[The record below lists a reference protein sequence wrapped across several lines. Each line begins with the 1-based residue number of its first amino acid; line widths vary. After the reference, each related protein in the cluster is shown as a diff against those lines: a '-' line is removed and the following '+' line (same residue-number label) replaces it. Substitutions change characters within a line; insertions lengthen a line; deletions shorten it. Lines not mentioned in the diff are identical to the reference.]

1 MEFAVEASDVNKHF
15 GGTRALAG
23 VNLQVA
29 PGSVHGLVG
38 RNGAGKSTLVS
49 ILTGLL
55 VPDSG
60 EIRFDGAPAPSR
72 ADREAWLRKA
82 ACVYQHSRI
91 VPHVSVAENIFLNR
105 QPETRSGRIDWRHL
119 RREARAMLQEW
130 NLSLDVDAPGSTLSV
145 EERQLVEI
153 VRALSFGTRFV
164 ILDEPTARLEARAI
178 ERLFARIRA
187 LNAAGVTMLFI
198 SHHLQEIYDLCDA
211 VTVLRDGRSVR
222 TSSVASLTQ
231 LQLIEAMTGEA
242 PRGSKVAAAAPE
254 PRHSGYALEVT
265 KLSGVGFDGVSATI
279 APGEIVGIAGIAGSG
294 KASLAQT
301 LAGLQRARA
310 GSARVGGRQLSFGVR
325 NARDAGI
332 GFVPRDRHREGLV
345 ADLSVE
351 ENATL
356 AVDDRLGPFGF
367 IDPRKRR
374 QAGLRAI
381 KELEIVAAGPW
392 QPVDELSG
400 GNQQKVVFARA
411 LARDPKVLIAIDPT
425 AGVDVKSKEALTD
438 AIRRL
443 RDGGTAILVVSDDL
457 DDLRICDRVLVMFAG
472 RVTAEFSAG
481 WNDNE
486 LIARM
491 EGLEVA

>member
-1 MEFAVEASDVNKHF
+1 
-15 GGTRALAG
+15 
-23 VNLQVA
+23 
-29 PGSVHGLVG
+29 
-38 RNGAGKSTLVS
+38 
-49 ILTGLL
+49 
-55 VPDSG
+55 
-60 EIRFDGAPAPSR
+60 
-72 ADREAWLRKA
+72 
-82 ACVYQHSRI
+82 
-91 VPHVSVAENIFLNR
+91 
-105 QPETRSGRIDWRHL
+105 
-119 RREARAMLQEW
+119 
-130 NLSLDVDAPGSTLSV
+130 
-145 EERQLVEI
+145 
-153 VRALSFGTRFV
+153 
-164 ILDEPTARLEARAI
+164 
-178 ERLFARIRA
+178 
-187 LNAAGVTMLFI
+187 LNAVGVTMLFI
-198 SHHLQEIYDLCDA
+198 SHHLQEIYDVCDA

-222 TSSVASLTQ
+222 TSSVASLAQT
-231 LQLIEAMTGEA
+231 QLIEAMTGES
-242 PRGSKVAAAAPE
+242 PHELPAATAAPE
-254 PRHSGYALEVT
+254 PRRSGYALEVT
-265 KLSGVGFDGVSATI
+265 KLSGEGFYGVSATI

-294 KASLAQT
+294 NVSLAQT
-301 LAGLQRARA
+301 IAGLQRARA
-310 GSARVGGRQLSFGVR
+310 GSVRIGGRALSCGVR
-325 NARDAGI
+325 SARDAGI
-332 GFVPRDRHREGLV
+332 GFVPRDRHRDGLV

-356 AVDDRLGPFGF
+356 AIDDRLGPFGF